1 VGGTPPP
8 SLGDDQMNQ
17 AFRLATF
24 NLENLD
30 DVGAGGLTIDER
42 AALLRPQ
49 LERLGADVLC
59 LQEVNA
65 REHADGRRDLD
76 HLDRLLDGTDYA
88 DFQRAATNSVHGRI
102 MDKHNLVVLSRYP
115 ITAQRQLR
123 HDLVPPAQYQPVTG
137 EQASAAEPVEW
148 ERPIQLISIE
158 IAPERALHVI
168 NLHLRSRLASFIPG
182 RKTGPFSWARADS
195 WAEGAFLS
203 AVKRNGQALEARLAI
218 DQIFDAEPD
227 ALVAICGDLNAEADE
242 VAVEILRADTD
253 NTGNPKLA
261 GRVLALL
268 QAAGDTSSNVSML
281 YHGRSIRP
289 DHILVSRPLLGWY
302 RGLEVHNELLH
313 DEAVSMATGTP
324 SAESW
329 HAPVVASFEIN
340 GIQPN

>member
-1 VGGTPPP
+1 MTA
-8 SLGDDQMNQ
+8 

-42 AALLRPQ
+42 ATLLRPQ
-49 LERLGADVLC
+49 LERLRADILC

-65 REHADGRRDLD
+65 REHSDGSRDLD
-76 HLDRLLDGTDYA
+76 HLDRLLAGTDYA
-88 DFQRAATNSVHGRI
+88 DFHRAATSSARGKI

-115 ITAQRQLR
+115 IVEHRQLR
-123 HDLVPPAQYQPVTG
+123 HDLVPAARYQPVTG
-137 EQASAAEPVEW
+137 EQADVAEPVEW
-148 ERPIQLISIE
+148 ERPIQLISVE
-158 IAPERALHVI
+158 IAPQRSLHVI
-168 NLHLRSRLASFIPG
+168 NLHLRSRLASFIRG
-182 RKTGPFSWARADS
+182 RKTGSFSWARADA

-218 DQIFDAEPD
+218 DRIFDAEPE
-227 ALVAICGDLNAEADE
+227 ALIAVCGDLNAEADE

-268 QAAGDTSSNVSML
+268 QAAGEPRSNVSML
-281 YHGRSIRP
+281 YHGRGIKP

-302 RGLEVHNELLH
+302 RGIEVHNELLH
-313 DEAVSMATGTP
+313 DEAVSMATGAP

-329 HAPVVASFEIN
+329 HAPVVASFEIA
-340 GIQPN
+340 

>member
-1 VGGTPPP
+1 MTQ
-8 SLGDDQMNQ
+8 S
-17 AFRLATF
+17 FRLATF

-49 LERLGADVLC
+49 LERLRADVLC

-65 REHADGRRDLD
+65 REHADGSRDLA

-88 DFQRAATNSVHGRI
+88 GFHRAATSGVHGKI
-102 MDKHNLVVLSRYP
+102 MDKHNLVVLSRDP
-115 ITAQRQLR
+115 ISAQRQLR
-123 HDLVPPAQYQPVTG
+123 HDLVPPAIYQPVTG
-137 EQASAAEPVEW
+137 EHAAEPEPVEW
-148 ERPIQLISIE
+148 ERPIQLVDIE
-158 IAPERALHVI
+158 IEPGRVLHIV

-182 RKTGPFSWARADS
+182 RKTGPFSWARAES

-203 AVKRNGQALEARLAI
+203 TIKRNGQALEARLAI
-218 DQIFDAEPD
+218 DQFFDAEPE
-227 ALVAICGDLNAEADE
+227 ALVAVCGDLNAEADE

-253 NTGNPKLA
+253 NTGNPKLT

-268 QAAGDTSSNVSML
+268 RAAGDPNTNVSML
-281 YHGRSIRP
+281 YHGRGLRP
-289 DHILVSRPLLGWY
+289 DHILVSRSLLGWY
-302 RGLEVHNELLH
+302 HSLEVHNELLH

-329 HAPVVASFEIN
+329 HAPVVANFEIN
-340 GIQPN
+340 